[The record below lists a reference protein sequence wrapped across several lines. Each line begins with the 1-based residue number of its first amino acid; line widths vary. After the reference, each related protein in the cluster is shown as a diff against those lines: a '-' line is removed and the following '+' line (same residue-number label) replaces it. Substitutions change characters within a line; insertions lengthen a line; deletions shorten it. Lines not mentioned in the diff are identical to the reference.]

1 MAAQYNG
8 NDTTLSLGHN
18 WFGDEWPS
26 LGLTEEEF
34 LAEYSKTLDKL
45 ADTHTRLIPI
55 FVWIF
60 LNTFALNIALPRHGY
75 SAAVFTQTTDV
86 EGEINGFFTYDR
98 QACVSA

>member
-1 MAAQYNG
+1 M
-8 NDTTLSLGHN
+8 
-18 WFGDEWPS
+18 
-26 LGLTEEEF
+26 
-34 LAEYSKTLDKL
+34 AEYSKTLDKL

-60 LNTFALNIALPRHGY
+60 LNTFALNMALPRHGY

-98 QACVSA
+98 QACVLPEIDPLTFRRRESKAPVELIREMNANFIRNISMV